1 MTVYLSEIMNTSY
14 TLCETVQKWM
24 KDVALVIEK
33 VGLSD
38 NTKRILCKE
47 IHNNVEEIIMKLDEE
62 LNVLNNRIMK
72 IFIEDIKKLVNM
84 LDGYIVIFVENLN
97 LPECINQPDY
107 KRELI
112 YVLLGSLSM
121 INDNL
126 YVYRVSNAKYLASG
140 NI

>member
-1 MTVYLSEIMNTSY
+1 MTDYLSEIMNTSY
-14 TLCETVQKWM
+14 ALCETVQKWM

-38 NTKRILCKE
+38 NTKRVLCKE
-47 IHNNVEEIIMKLDEE
+47 IHNNVEVITMKLDEE

-84 LDGYIVIFVENLN
+84 LDGYINIFVENLN

-121 INDNL
+121 LNDNL
-126 YVYRVSNAKYLASG
+126 YVYRVSNAKYLTSE